1 MKKRSRL
8 RWLSTLHIQFTQ
20 SWLWINENHICER
33 QIKKWMKAIFAIM
46 KIIWAVDKNKAW
58 KKNSGWGSTYHLCD
72 LGALLW
78 CRKSYGSKFRTGL
91 NFFHTLFSLLQ
102 VVFISAEIAFIHH
115 SKFLMLVET
124 IQTGGESPVT
134 NLKRRSRVA
143 GTNKIEYV
151 KGNLTV
157 ICSCLLLSCH
167 STSLNK
173 PKVISYAAWQHKI
186 ISVYVHFVFK
196 CSC

>member
-1 MKKRSRL
+1 M
-8 RWLSTLHIQFTQ
+8 
-20 SWLWINENHICER
+20 NE
-33 QIKKWMKAIFAIM
+33 ATFAIM
-46 KIIWAVDKNKAW
+46 NITWAVDKNKAW
-58 KKNSGWGSTYHLCD
+58 KKLRTGGSTYHLCD

-78 CRKSYGSKFRTGL
+78 CRKSYGSKFRTSL

-115 SKFLMLVET
+115 SKLLMLVET
-124 IQTGGESPVT
+124 IQTGGESPIT

-157 ICSCLLLSCH
+157 ICSMPFAVLPFNISRQTQSHQLC
-167 STSLNK
+167 SLT
-173 PKVISYAAWQHKI
+173 A
-186 ISVYVHFVFK
+186 
-196 CSC
+196 